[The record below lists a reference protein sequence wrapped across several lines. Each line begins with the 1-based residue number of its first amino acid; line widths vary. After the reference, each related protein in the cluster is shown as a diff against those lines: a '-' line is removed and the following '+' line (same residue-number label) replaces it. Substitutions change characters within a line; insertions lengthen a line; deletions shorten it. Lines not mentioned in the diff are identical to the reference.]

1 MVTGSGHTDPVP
13 PFTPSS
19 LVTQWIADPIGLAL
33 VVLLTTGYAA
43 GMAAAR
49 RRGVRWSPLR
59 ALWFFGLGVGSL
71 VLASAGGLAA
81 YRGVLLPAA
90 AAQAVVLSAVTPV
103 GLALGDPLGLAEQA
117 WGERGQGLAGWLRGG
132 PVRVFMYPLFSSVLA
147 VGCLLLLFVTP
158 WLSASLNHP
167 WVRELTYLAL
177 LGTGTL
183 VVLPLLGEQM
193 LPTWCTHPVR
203 TLIAFADGL
212 LDAVPGLVIMTWP
225 KLLSPGVASYAHR
238 PDPLWDQRI
247 GGGIILLV
255 GEVVGVP
262 LLAAVIVGWVRSDA
276 AEAQAVDARL
286 DAEPDTGRP
295 WWETDPRY
303 TDQHR

>member
-19 LVTQWIADPIGLAL
+19 LVTQWIADPIGLVL

-71 VLASAGGLAA
+71 VLAATGGLAA

-117 WGERGQGLAGWLRGG
+117 WGERGQGLTGWLRGG
-132 PVRVFMYPLFSSVLA
+132 PARVFMFPLFSSVLA

-193 LPTWCTHPVR
+193 LPAWCTHPVR

-225 KLLSPGVASYAHR
+225 KLLSPGVSSYAHR

>member
-71 VLASAGGLAA
+71 VLAATGGLAA

-117 WGERGQGLAGWLRGG
+117 WGERGQGLTGWLRGG
-132 PVRVFMYPLFSSVLA
+132 PARVFMFPLFSSVLA

-193 LPTWCTHPVR
+193 LPAWCTHPVR

-225 KLLSPGVASYAHR
+225 KLLSPGVSSYAHR

-262 LLAAVIVGWVRSDA
+262 LLTAVIVGWVRSDA

-286 DAEPDTGRP
+286 DAEPHTGRP

>member
-71 VLASAGGLAA
+71 VLAATGGLAA

-117 WGERGQGLAGWLRGG
+117 WGERGQGLTGWLRGG
-132 PVRVFMYPLFSSVLA
+132 PARVFMFPLFSSVLA

-193 LPTWCTHPVR
+193 LPAWCTHPVR

-225 KLLSPGVASYAHR
+225 KLLSPGVSSYAHR